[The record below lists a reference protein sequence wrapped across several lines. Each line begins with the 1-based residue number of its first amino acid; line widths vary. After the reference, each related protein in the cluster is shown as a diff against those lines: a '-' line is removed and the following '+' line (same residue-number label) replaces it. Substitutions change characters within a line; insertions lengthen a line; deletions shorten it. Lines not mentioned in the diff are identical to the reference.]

1 MIRSR
6 DEDAPRPAGQQCT
19 FAFAKPC
26 VHRRTTLRWR
36 LAQNQAMHL
45 GRYCLTCGRW
55 LGWVPQ
61 NESILAGAPPRPR
74 R

>member
-6 DEDAPRPAGQQCT
+6 DADAPQTAEQQSFP
-19 FAFAKPC
+19 FARAC
-26 VHRRTTLRWR
+26 VHRRTMLRWR
-36 LAQNQAMHL
+36 LAQNEAMHL

-61 NESILAGAPPRPR
+61 HESILAQAPSRPR